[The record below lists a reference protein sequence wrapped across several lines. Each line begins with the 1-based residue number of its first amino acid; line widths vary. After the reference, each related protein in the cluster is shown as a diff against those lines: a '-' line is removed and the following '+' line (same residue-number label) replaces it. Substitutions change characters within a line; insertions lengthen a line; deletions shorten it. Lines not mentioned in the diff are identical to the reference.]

1 MSAYKTNINELY
13 SEFYHY
19 NQSVAI
25 AFDIEYIM
33 LITYIIYAIKGLFT
47 SAKQVHS
54 LLLTMVVHSCK
65 ATFASGCASAYSFI
79 ACSVN
84 ILIRFTRLSCG
95 KDKNKILI
103 CKIKFYYLESW

>member
-33 LITYIIYAIKGLFT
+33 LITYIISAIKGLFY
-47 SAKQVHS
+47 V
-54 LLLTMVVHSCK
+54 CN
-65 ATFASGCASAYSFI
+65 ASAYASFNNG
-79 ACSVN
+79 SQ
-84 ILIRFTRLSCG
+84 F
-95 KDKNKILI
+95 
-103 CKIKFYYLESW
+103 